1 MIGRFFSKPAVS
13 KPGRR
18 RPAYALPSGTRVYAI
33 GDVHGRADLLAR
45 LHALIRRDAAAS
57 PSERNVLI
65 HLGDYVDRGLQ
76 SREVLE
82 MLAGEAMPGFD
93 RVDLIGNHDAW
104 MLGFLDDPAMAP
116 AWLANGGLETL
127 LSYGVGR
134 AADTLP
140 DERHARMSRD
150 LAAALPPAHL
160 GFLRRLRRTHREGDY
175 LFVHAG
181 IRPGVALDDQ
191 EPNDLLWIREP
202 FLDDDR
208 DHGLVVVHGHTIAER
223 PEVFDNRIGID
234 TGAFATGRLTCLV
247 LEGADHRFLQT

>member
-1 MIGRFFSKPAVS
+1 MIARFFRPAS
-13 KPGRR
+13 RHGRR
-18 RPAYALPSGTRVYAI
+18 RPQYALPPGTRVYAV
-33 GDVHGRADLLAR
+33 GDIHGRADLLAR

-57 PSERNVLI
+57 AAERNVLI
-65 HLGDYVDRGLQ
+65 HVGDYVDRGLQ
-76 SREVLE
+76 SRQVLE
-82 MLAGEAMPGFD
+82 MLAGDAMPGFE

-104 MLGFLDDPAMAP
+104 MLRFLDDPAIAP

-134 AADTLP
+134 AADAAP

-150 LAAALPPAHL
+150 LAAALPAAHL
-160 GFLRRLRRTHREGDY
+160 DFLRNLQRTHREGDY
-175 LFVHAG
+175 VFVHAG

-191 EPNDLLWIREP
+191 EPDDLLWIREP

>member
-1 MIGRFFSKPAVS
+1 MISRFFSRQNRHRPRYAV
-13 KPGRR
+13 P
-18 RPAYALPSGTRVYAI
+18 PDTRVYAV

-45 LHALIRRDAAAS
+45 LHETIRGDAADA
-57 PSERNVLI
+57 PLRRKVLL
-65 HLGDYVDRGLQ
+65 HVGDYVDRGLQ
-76 SREVLE
+76 SRQVLE
-82 MLAGEAMPGFD
+82 LLAGDAMPTFE
-93 RVDLIGNHDAW
+93 RIDLIGNHDAW
-104 MLGFLDDPAMAP
+104 MLDFLDDPAVGP

-134 AADTLP
+134 PTEGDP
-140 DERHARMSRD
+140 DERVARMSAD
-150 LAAALPPAHL
+150 LTAALPQPHL
-160 GFLRRLRRTHREGDY
+160 DFLRRLRRTHREGDY

-191 EPNDLLWIREP
+191 APDDLLWIREP

-247 LEGADHRFLQT
+247 LEGSDHRFLQT